1 MENNIMRY
9 FDYAATTPCDVRVLK
24 KMEPYFTLDFGNPS
38 SIHQYGQIAKNAV
51 DTARVEIAQILG
63 CSPEEI
69 YFTSGG
75 TESDNL
81 AILGTARANRTK
93 GKHIITTTIEHH
105 AVLHACEQLEDEG
118 FEVTYINC
126 DKDGI
131 INPDEVKKAIRP
143 DTILVSIMYANN
155 EIGTIQPIWKIGRYC
170 KNKGIPFHTDACQA
184 AGVLEINVDKLIV
197 DLMTLNGGKI
207 YGPKGIG
214 LLYVRKHTNIWPI
227 MYGGEQEKRLRP
239 GTENVPGI
247 VGLAEALK
255 LAQKDREKENKRL
268 TELRDKLINGIIKT
282 IPKVKLNGHPEKRLP
297 NNVNVS
303 ILDIEGEAMLL
314 RLDMLGIAASSG
326 SACTSGSLDPS
337 HVILALGHGYEIAH
351 GSIRFTLGK
360 QTKKEDIE
368 YLLKV
373 LPKVVEDLRKI
384 SPVRL

>member
-1 MENNIMRY
+1 MRY
-9 FDYAATTPCDVRVLK
+9 FDYAATTPCDPRVLK
-24 KMEPYFTLDFGNPS
+24 KMEPFFTMNFGNPS
-38 SIHQYGQIAKNAV
+38 SIHQSGQIAKIAV
-51 DTARVEIAQILG
+51 DTARVDIAKILG

-75 TESDNL
+75 TESDNI
-81 AILGTARANRTK
+81 AILGTARANAHK
-93 GKHIITTTIEHH
+93 GKHIITSTIEHH
-105 AVLHACEQLEDEG
+105 AVLHPCEQLEREG

-131 INPDEVKKAIRP
+131 INPDEVKKTIRK
-143 DTILVSIMYANN
+143 DTVLVSIMYANN

-170 KNKGIPFHTDACQA
+170 KNKQIPFHTDACQA
-184 AGVLEINVDKLIV
+184 AGTLEMNVDKLIV

-214 LLYVRKHTNIWPI
+214 VLYIRKHTNIWPV

-239 GTENVPGI
+239 GTENVPAI
-247 VGLAEALK
+247 IGLAEALK
-255 LAQKDREKENKRL
+255 LTQKDKEKENKRL
-268 TELRDKLINGIIKT
+268 TDLRDMLIKGILAK
-282 IPKVKLNGHPEKRLP
+282 IPKVQLNGHPEKRLP

-337 HVILALGHGYEIAH
+337 HVILALGHSYEIAH

-360 QTKKEDIE
+360 YTTKKDIE

>member
-1 MENNIMRY
+1 MRY
-9 FDYAATTPCDVRVLK
+9 YDYAATTPCDPRVLK

-51 DTARVEIAQILG
+51 DNARVDIAKILG

-75 TESDNL
+75 TESDNI
-81 AILGTARANRTK
+81 AILGTARANAHK
-93 GKHIITTTIEHH
+93 GKHIITTKIEHH
-105 AVLHACEQLEDEG
+105 AVLHPCEQLEKEG
-118 FEVTYINC
+118 FEVTYANV

-131 INPDEVKKAIRP
+131 INPDEVKKVIRK

-184 AGVLEINVDKLIV
+184 AGTLEMNVDKLIV

-214 LLYVRKHTNIWPI
+214 ILYIRKHTNIWPI
-227 MYGGEQEKRLRP
+227 TYGGEQEKRLRP

-268 TELRDKLINGIIKT
+268 TELRDMLIKGIIKK

-337 HVILALGHGYEIAH
+337 HVILALGHGYEVAH

-360 QTKKEDIE
+360 QTKKEDID
-368 YLLKV
+368 YVLKV
-373 LPKVVEDLRKI
+373 LPKVVSDLRKI

>member
-1 MENNIMRY
+1 MENNTMRY
-9 FDYAATTPCDVRVLK
+9 FDYAATTPCDPRVLK
-24 KMEPYFTLDFGNPS
+24 KMEPYFNLDFGNPS
-38 SIHQYGQIAKNAV
+38 SIHQFAV
-51 DTARVEIAQILG
+51 DNARVEISQILG

-75 TESDNL
+75 TESDNI
-81 AILGTARANRTK
+81 AILGTARANQTK
-93 GKHIITTTIEHH
+93 GKHVITTTIEHH
-105 AVLHACEQLEDEG
+105 AVLNPCEQLESEG
-118 FEVTYINC
+118 FEITYINV

-131 INPDEVKKAIRP
+131 INPDEVKKAIRS

-184 AGVLEINVDKLIV
+184 AGVLEMNVDKLIV

-227 MYGGEQEKRLRP
+227 MFGGEQEKRLRP

-247 VGLAEALK
+247 VGLAETLK
-255 LAQKDREKENKRL
+255 LAQKDKEKENKRL
-268 TELRDKLINGIIKT
+268 TQLRDMLIKGIIKK

-297 NNVNVS
+297 NNINVS

-337 HVILALGHGYEIAH
+337 HVILALGHAFEVAH

-360 QTKKEDIE
+360 YTKKEDIE
-368 YLLKV
+368 YVLKV